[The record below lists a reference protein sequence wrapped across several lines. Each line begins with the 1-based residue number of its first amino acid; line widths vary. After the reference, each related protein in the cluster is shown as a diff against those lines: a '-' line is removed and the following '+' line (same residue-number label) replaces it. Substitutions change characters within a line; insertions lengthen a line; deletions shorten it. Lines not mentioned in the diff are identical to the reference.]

1 MPTSLVSSYAQSN
14 WLIDK
19 TRLGQRLP
27 PRVVLHDLWKV
38 QPSELEE
45 AQNDATIIALDDQ
58 CRASVGIVTGGEM
71 RRESYSNHFAN
82 AVNGIDIDNPG
93 EAIDRTGAAVPV
105 ESPELVASRIEEA
118 LKYMSPARLV
128 VAPDCGMKYL
138 SRDVA
143 FAKLSNMVA
152 GRNLVAG

>member
-1 MPTSLVSSYAQSN
+1 M
-14 WLIDK
+14 
-19 TRLGQRLP
+19 
-27 PRVVLHDLWKV
+27 WKV

-45 AQNDATIIALDDQ
+45 AQNDALIIVLDDQ
-58 CRASVGIVTGGEM
+58 RTASVDIVTDGEM
-71 RRESYSNHFAN
+71 RRESYSNRFAN

-105 ESPELVASRIEEA
+105 ESPELVASRIEVA

-128 VAPDCGMKYL
+128 VAPDCGMKNL

-143 FAKLSNMVA
+143 FARLSNMVA